1 MSSTGPAYDAQQ
13 GLQIQRLLN
22 RIPINKIKTIIK
34 NQRRRIQHD
43 ARSI

>member
-1 MSSTGPAYDAQQ
+1 MTLISVAYDAQQ

-22 RIPINKIKTIIK
+22 RIRINKIKTKIK